1 MRKKILVRGPVLS
14 RSGYGEQARFALRS
28 LRKHED
34 RFDIY
39 LINTNWGATGWT
51 AQDDEERQYVDF
63 LIQKT
68 FHYTQNKGQFD
79 ISLQVTIPN
88 EWERLAPV
96 NVGYTAGIETTKIAP
111 QWVQKSMLM
120 DKIIVTS
127 SHSKETLIKTE
138 YEAYDKSTNQPMGKV
153 SVKTPT
159 EVVGYPVKLTDK
171 KNIDLSLETEFNFLM
186 VSQWG
191 PRKNTAA
198 SIQWFVEKFK
208 DNPNVGLVVKGFVK
222 NNSTG
227 DKIRSE
233 HMLKSTVDPEAKC
246 KVYLLHG
253 DMSDQEMIGLYS
265 HPKVKALVSISHGE
279 GYGLPLFEAA
289 YTGLPVVT
297 TNWSG
302 HCDFLNMPEKR
313 RKKGSKKKTE
323 QYMKPMF
330 GSVDYTLGPI
340 QKEAVWD
347 GVLQADSMWCY
358 ADKNSYQAVL
368 GDVVDNYSKYEEM
381 AAKLKDWV
389 RKEFEAEKQYDAFAN
404 AVLPKTEEIPV
415 EDMLVSFD

>member
-1 MRKKILVRGPVLS
+1 MMRKKIIVRGPVLS

-39 LINTNWGATGWT
+39 IVNTNWGATGWT
-51 AQDDEERQYVDF
+51 AQHDEERQYIDF

-79 ISLQVTIPN
+79 MSLQVTIPN

-96 NVGYTAGIETTKIAP
+96 NIGYTAGIETTKIAP
-111 QWVQKSMLM
+111 QWVQKSMQM

-127 SHSKETLIKTE
+127 EHSKNTLVNTT
-138 YEAYDKSTNQPMGKV
+138 YQAYDKNTNQPVGNV
-153 SVKTPT
+153 SVKTPV
-159 EVVGYPVKLTDK
+159 EVVSYPVKLTDRK
-171 KNIDLSLETEFNFLM
+171 SVDLELETDFNFLM

-191 PRKNTAA
+191 PRKNTGN
-198 SIQWFVEKFK
+198 SIKWFVENFK
-208 DNPNVGLVVKGFVK
+208 DNPNVGLIVKGFVK
-222 NNSTG
+222 NNSTL
-227 DKIRSE
+227 DSL
-233 HMLKSTVDPEAKC
+233 HAQSVLKSSVDPEAKC

-253 DMSDQEMIGLYS
+253 DMSDEEMIGLYS
-265 HPKVKALVSISHGE
+265 HEKVKALVSISHGE

-302 HCDFLNMPEKR
+302 HVDFLNMPEKR

-323 QYMKPMF
+323 VVMRPMF
-330 GSVDYTLGPI
+330 GDVEYTLGPI

-358 ADKNSYQAVL
+358 ADQQSYQRVL
-368 GDVVDNYSKYEEM
+368 TDVAENYSKYEEK
-381 AAKLKDWV
+381 ASKLKEWV
-389 RKEFEAEKQYDAFAN
+389 REEFEADKQYDAFAN
-404 AVLPKTEEIPV
+404 AVLPAEEEKAEEPV
-415 EDMLVSFD
+415 VSFD

>member
-1 MRKKILVRGPVLS
+1 MRKKILIRGPILS

-34 RFDIY
+34 KFDIF
-39 LINTNWGATGWT
+39 IVNTSWGATGWT
-51 AQDDEERQYVDF
+51 SQDDEERQYIDF
-63 LIQKT
+63 LAQKT

-79 ISLQVTIPN
+79 LSLQVTIPN
-88 EWERLAPV
+88 EWEKLAPV
-96 NVGYTAGIETTKIAP
+96 NIGYTAGIETTKIAP
-111 QWVQKSMLM
+111 QWIEKSQLM

-127 SHSKETLIKTE
+127 NHSKNTLLNTL
-138 YEAYDKSTNQPMGKV
+138 YQAYDRATNKPVAKV
-153 SVKTPT
+153 SVTTPT

-171 KNIDLSLETEFNFLM
+171 KDVDLDLETDFNFLM

-191 PRKNTAA
+191 PRKNILS
-198 SIQWFVEKFK
+198 SIQWFIEKFK

-222 NNSTG
+222 NNCTM
-227 DKIRSE
+227 DFYQSE
-233 HMLKSTVDPEAKC
+233 NTLRNSIDPEAKC

-253 DMSDQEMIGLYS
+253 DMSDGEMIGLYS
-265 HPKVKALVSISHGE
+265 HPKIKALVSISHGE

-323 QYMKPMF
+323 TVMKPMF
-330 GSVDYTLGPI
+330 GSVEYTLGPI

-358 ADKNSYQAVL
+358 ADKDSYQAVL
-368 GDVVDNYSKYEEM
+368 GDIVGNYSKYEEM
-381 AAKLKDWV
+381 SSKLKEWV

-404 AVLPKTEEIPV
+404 AILPTSEKQEESV
-415 EDMLVSFD
+415 VSFD

>member
-1 MRKKILVRGPVLS
+1 MRKKIIIKGPVLS

-39 LINTNWGATGWT
+39 LVNTNWGATGYT
-51 AQDDEERQYVDF
+51 AQQDEERQYIDF

-79 ISLQVTIPN
+79 LSLQVTIPN
-88 EWERLAPV
+88 EWERIAAV
-96 NVGYTAGIETTKIAP
+96 NIGYTAGIETTKIAP
-111 QWVQKSMLM
+111 QWVQKSMQM

-127 SHSKETLIKTE
+127 NHSKNTLVNTV
-138 YEAYDKSTNQPMGKV
+138 YQAFDKNTNQPVGNV
-153 SVKTPT
+153 SVKTPV
-159 EVVGYPVKLTDK
+159 EVVSYPVKLTDRK
-171 KNIDLSLETEFNFLM
+171 EVNLNLETDFNFLT

-191 PRKNTAA
+191 PRKNTEN
-198 SIQWFVEKFK
+198 SIKWFVETFK
-208 DNPNVGLVVKGFVK
+208 DNPNVGLIVKGFVR
-222 NNSTG
+222 NNSTM
-227 DKIRSE
+227 DSIQSE
-233 HMLKSTVDPEAKC
+233 NILKGVVNPEAKC

-253 DMSDQEMIGLYS
+253 DMSDEEMIGLYS
-265 HPKVKALVSISHGE
+265 HEKVKALVSISHGE

-289 YTGLPVVT
+289 YTGLPIVT

-302 HCDFLNMPEKR
+302 HVDFLNMPEKR

-323 QYMKPMF
+323 TVMRPMF
-330 GSVDYTLGPI
+330 GDVEYTLGPI

-358 ADKNSYQAVL
+358 ADQQSYQRVL
-368 GDVVDNYSKYEEM
+368 TDVAENYSKYEEK
-381 AAKLKDWV
+381 AAKLKEWV
-389 RKEFEAEKQYDAFAN
+389 REEFEADKQYDAFAN
-404 AVLPKTEEIPV
+404 AVLPAEEEKAEEPV
-415 EDMLVSFD
+415 VSFD